1 MAAESSGWWLGLVAP
16 HLAAARNMG
25 MSYKR
30 ARVLLDSINRAF
42 TEPTDVSSSAKP
54 AHFLRPRTARRS

>member
-1 MAAESSGWWLGLVAP
+1 MAAESSGWSLGLAAA

-25 MSYKR
+25 MSCKR
-30 ARVLLDSINRAF
+30 ARALLDSINRAF

-54 AHFLRPRTARRS
+54 DPFR